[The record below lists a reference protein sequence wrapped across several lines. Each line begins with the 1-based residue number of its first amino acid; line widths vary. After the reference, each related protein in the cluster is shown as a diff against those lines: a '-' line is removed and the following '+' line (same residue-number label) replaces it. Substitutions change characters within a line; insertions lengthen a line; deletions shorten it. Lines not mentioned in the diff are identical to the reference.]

1 MKTTCVASLIYF
13 SNEVDKERVEKWI
26 KKLMDEG
33 HIVSHDTR
41 EYDEQFGEPVW
52 YIP

>member
-1 MKTTCVASLIYF
+1 MNNKSIASLIYF
-13 SNEVDKERVEKWI
+13 ADGIEKERVEKWI

-33 HIVSHDTR
+33 HVVSHDTR
-41 EYDEQFGEPVW
+41 EYDPVFGDPVW